1 MDAKDAKD
9 FKDLHSAGL
18 ESFEVVEVHRS
29 QLKNAPYNPRT
40 LSETNKRKLKAGLKR
55 HGLVSPLTWNEQT
68 GYIVGGHQ
76 RISIMDSLMG
86 TSDYTLKVARI
97 SVPSNKEKELNIL
110 LNNNSAMGDWDIG
123 ALGEMLDD
131 KSLVL
136 DGTGF
141 DAADVYKMFG
151 EAGMTDRSEDMAQL
165 GEQLRDIQAQYGKI
179 SERNDKKNSEEF
191 YLVVVFEGEDELTEF
206 LVKHNL
212 PDNRYQSG
220 RQIDDMMIQPETP
233 NQMDSSPAES
243 GSSSSA
249 MARDSSDA

>member
-1 MDAKDAKD
+1 MDAKDK
-9 FKDLHSAGL
+9 KNLHAAGL
-18 ESFEVVEVHRS
+18 ESYEVVEIHRS
-29 QLKNAPYNPRT
+29 ELKNAPYNPRT
-40 LSETNKRKLKAGLKR
+40 LSEANKRKLKAGLKR

-86 TSDYTLKVARI
+86 TSDYTLKVAKI

-131 KSLVL
+131 KTLSLE
-136 DGTGF
+136 GTGF

-151 EAGMTDRSEDMAQL
+151 EAGMQDRSEDMAQL
-165 GEQLRDIQAQYGKI
+165 GDQLREIQEQYGKI
-179 SERNDKKNSEEF
+179 AERNDKKNSEEF
-191 YLVVVFEGEDELTEF
+191 YLVLVFNGEDELTEF

-220 RQIDDMMIQPETP
+220 AQIDEMMIQPVQTDNSP
-233 NQMDSSPAES
+233 NES
-243 GSSSSA
+243 GSSSSE
-249 MARDSSDA
+249 MARDNSDA

>member
-1 MDAKDAKD
+1 MDANDKKNLAA
-9 FKDLHSAGL
+9 AGL
-18 ESFEVVEVHRS
+18 ESYDVVEIHRS

-40 LSETNKRKLKAGLKR
+40 LSEANKRKLKAGLKR

-76 RISIMDSLMG
+76 RISVMDSLMG
-86 TSDYTLKVARI
+86 TSDYTLKVAKI
-97 SVPSNKEKELNIL
+97 NVPSNREKELNIL

-131 KSLVL
+131 SSIVL

-151 EAGMTDRSEDMAQL
+151 DAGMKDRSEDMARL
-165 GEQLRDIQAQYGKI
+165 GEQLRDIQDQYGKI
-179 SERNDKKNSEEF
+179 AQRNDKKNSEEF

-206 LVKHNL
+206 IVKHGL

-220 RQIDDMMIQPETP
+220 RQIDSMMVQPEDQTA
-233 NQMDSSPAES
+233 SSPNAS
-243 GSSSSA
+243 GSSSASIA
-249 MARDSSDA
+249 LDSSEA